1 MPAHISEVVYAGGT
15 SADFIEIAVDTGTD
29 LSGYSIYVYTA
40 SGSKADGPLS
50 LGSVQ
55 STTAGTDAYVV
66 DQNTADF
73 QALSQGQGFALVD
86 GSGNV
91 VQFISF
97 NGDVIRA
104 IEGPAN
110 GIDSTPIGGHA
121 VGESLQSDD
130 GGSTYYTQTSPNRG
144 TVPCYALGT
153 MIDMPD
159 GPRAVEDLQ
168 VGDLVSTLDHG
179 PQAIRWLRR
188 GDHPLE
194 DADIDAK
201 PVLIAAGALGLGCPT
216 QDLIVSPQHRIFVG
230 ANGQLDGWF
239 KSEGFA
245 ASKSLTALQG
255 VRHMKGKITTT
266 WIHFACNR
274 HEVVTA
280 NGCLSESLLLEPMV
294 VNGLTRQEQ
303 RKLIAIY
310 GPAPTPDAA
319 LNGPAARACFKV
331 GNVKRYLAEC
341 KKEKRRATANDIKK
355 WDVDLAMERWEA
367 DQLGM
372 AVGNSQKPDFKLAS

>member
-1 MPAHISEVVYAGGT
+1 MPAYISEVVYAGGT

-29 LSGYSIYVYTA
+29 LSGYSIYVYIT
-40 SGSKADGPLS
+40 SGSIADGPLS

-55 STTAGTDAYVV
+55 STTTGTDAYVV
-66 DQNTADF
+66 DNNTASF
-73 QALSQGQGFALVD
+73 GALSQGQGFALVD
-86 GSGNV
+86 DTGNV

-97 NGDVIRA
+97 NGNVITPT
-104 IEGPAN
+104 EGPAN
-110 GIDSTPIGGHA
+110 GQDSTPVGNHA

-144 TVPCYALGT
+144 TVPCYAPGT
-153 MIDMPD
+153 MIDTPD

-194 DADIDAK
+194 DAEIDAK
-201 PVLIAAGALGLGCPT
+201 PVLIAAGALGLECPT
-216 QDLIVSPQHRIFVG
+216 QDLIVSPQHRILVG
-230 ANGQLDGWF
+230 TNGQLDGWF
-239 KSEGFA
+239 KSEGFIP
-245 ASKSLTALQG
+245 SKSLTALKG
-255 VRHMKGKITTT
+255 VRHMKGKNTIT

-280 NGCLSESLLLEPMV
+280 NGCLSESLLLGPMV

-303 RKLIAIY
+303 QKLIAIY

-319 LNGPAARACFKV
+319 LNGPVVRPCFKV
-331 GNVKRYLAEC
+331 GDVKRYWAEC
-341 KKEKRRATANDIKK
+341 KEENRRATASDTKK
-355 WDVDLAMERWEA
+355 WDIDLAMERWEA
-367 DQLGM
+367 DRLGVV
-372 AVGNSQKPDFKLAS
+372 VGNSQKPDFKLAS